1 MAVFKIDNFGKLWYN
16 GGNWVIFIIVW
27 FIFSGLMYVAEHS
40 EHNIE
45 IAEQDFN
52 EHDVEMVKDLIIEQR
67 DYLVNQ
73 TELQNQ
79 LDKLINVMENNPYMP
94 DLFGKLNLE
103 MALMKHDMMG
113 VIVNLFKDEF
123 VRIKSEL
130 GKDHIEEKKL
140 ASDLIEFFSDKMT
153 VTAFSAAG
161 EAQMTEYL
169 ASFSGVDLTNIKNVQ
184 LVENYTFSHGMT
196 DFGEAIHLTSTIFM
210 NTGYGWKTPLTNG
223 GKLLTILIIIIQIP
237 FYLHCLATLAAK
249 INRKLDGIFTYSAF
263 VDDEEELSVETCKQ
277 QSKARHL
284 VILKG
289 CVVLGGIIFVQT
301 AIAAIYHYCTSRDFI
316 SFGDILYF
324 ELVRISAVAF
334 GDILPSDEMTLAGAL
349 LKNALINIPSQITL
363 FTLFIRI
370 LPLLS

>member
-1 MAVFKIDNFGKLWYN
+1 MRNYFL
-16 GGNWVIFIIVW
+16 
-27 FIFSGLMYVAEHS
+27 GLMYVAEHS

-79 LDKLINVMENNPYMP
+79 LDKLISVMEDSPYMP

-130 GKDHIEEKKL
+130 GKEDIEERKL
-140 ASDLIEFFSDKMT
+140 ASDLIKFFSDNLT

-169 ASFSGVDLTNIKNVQ
+169 SSFSGVDLTNIKNVQ
-184 LVENYTFSHGMT
+184 LVENYTFSHGMS

-210 NTGYGWKTPLTNG
+210 NTGKSKLILLFLSNNFVIQDMA
-223 GKLLTILIIIIQIP
+223 GKL
-237 FYLHCLATLAAK
+237 H
-249 INRKLDGIFTYSAF
+249 
-263 VDDEEELSVETCKQ
+263 
-277 QSKARHL
+277 
-284 VILKG
+284 
-289 CVVLGGIIFVQT
+289 
-301 AIAAIYHYCTSRDFI
+301 
-316 SFGDILYF
+316 
-324 ELVRISAVAF
+324 
-334 GDILPSDEMTLAGAL
+334 
-349 LKNALINIPSQITL
+349 
-363 FTLFIRI
+363 
-370 LPLLS
+370 

>member
-1 MAVFKIDNFGKLWYN
+1 
-16 GGNWVIFIIVW
+16 
-27 FIFSGLMYVAEHS
+27 MYVAEHS

-79 LDKLINVMENNPYMP
+79 LDKLINVMENNPFMP

-130 GKDHIEEKKL
+130 GQEDIEEKKL
-140 ASDLIEFFSDKMT
+140 ASDLITFFSDNMT

-161 EAQMTEYL
+161 EAQMAEYL
-169 ASFSGVDLTNIKNVQ
+169 ASFSGMDLTNIKNVE

-210 NTGYGWKTPLTNG
+210 NTGRNKMFKIFGINNFVIQDMG
-223 GKLLTILIIIIQIP
+223 GKL
-237 FYLHCLATLAAK
+237 H
-249 INRKLDGIFTYSAF
+249 
-263 VDDEEELSVETCKQ
+263 
-277 QSKARHL
+277 
-284 VILKG
+284 
-289 CVVLGGIIFVQT
+289 
-301 AIAAIYHYCTSRDFI
+301 
-316 SFGDILYF
+316 
-324 ELVRISAVAF
+324 
-334 GDILPSDEMTLAGAL
+334 
-349 LKNALINIPSQITL
+349 
-363 FTLFIRI
+363 
-370 LPLLS
+370 